1 MFKFNNILKILSLGI
16 GLAIGCILIAKV
28 CFESS
33 YDNFYKGLERIYL
46 IKPNYS
52 LRGEVNESYQ
62 VSGGIAP
69 GFKKYVPGVESA
81 TRTTFLFESNKF
93 YTEEKA
99 LVTGTLV
106 LADTA
111 FFDVFDRK
119 ILAGNP
125 KEVLAQKFNVMVS
138 RSFAEKMGGID
149 KAVGKIIYNE
159 EAPKL
164 KFTVGGV
171 YEDFP
176 ENGSMYYDI
185 LLSMETYPKESTDNW
200 LGNDRYKGYVKLEEG
215 VTPESIDPAIRKM
228 MDKNLP
234 MEELKN
240 SGYKIWCVLSPFH
253 KLHTSEPYVKNLII
267 ILSVVSFVLVL
278 ISLMNYMLISISEM
292 VKRSKEIGIH
302 KCYGAEGTNIYGM
315 LIKETSVYLFFS
327 LLLAFLMILGFRQ
340 TIEYLLGVS
349 LEALFIKETMIVLC
363 GVILVLFLVSALLPG
378 YLYNKIPVSVAFMNY
393 KENKR
398 KWKLCLLFIQFIINV
413 FLLSF
418 VFIIAAQY
426 DKALNDDP
434 GYNYDNVL
442 YYNVRG
448 VDKAQAS
455 RSVEVIS
462 SLPEVID
469 VERAYTLPFDYCS
482 GNNVYLPG
490 HDAELFNIADQYAGT
505 EGFFEFFDIPIIEG
519 RVPAAENE
527 IAVSRSFVEKMKE
540 FTDWNDGPI
549 GKGIYLTE
557 HSDSSAMNLGI
568 LTISGVYED
577 YRIGL
582 LNRMDERPSVR
593 FTGKVES
600 VRFTGKVEKEYMPFI
615 LVKVKKINPETI
627 NKIQKKLREVI
638 TEKEMEVFSYEQ
650 VMNSMYDDNKK
661 MKNTI
666 LAGSIFSI
674 AIAFLGLVGY
684 VRDEAQRRS
693 KEIAIRKI
701 NGATT
706 AEILSL
712 FVAGIMKWLV
722 VAFIIGDALAY
733 YVAGLWL
740 EQFAK
745 KVSLSLLYFL
755 AADLIVAII
764 VVATVVICSLKISNA
779 NPVLS
784 LKNE

>member
-1 MFKFNNILKILSLGI
+1 MLKFNNILKILSLGI

-52 LRGEVNESYQ
+52 LRGEVNESDQ

-81 TRTTFLFESNKF
+81 TRTTFLFESEKF

-125 KEVLAQKFNVMVS
+125 KEVLAQRFNIMVS

-149 KAVGKIIYNE
+149 KAVGRIIYNE

-164 KFTVGGV
+164 KFTIGGV

-176 ENGSMYYDI
+176 ENGSLYYDI

-200 LGNDRYKGYVKLEEG
+200 LGNDRYKGYVKLEVG

-253 KLHTSEPYVKNLII
+253 KLHTSEPYVRNLII

-315 LIKETSVYLFFS
+315 LFKETSVYLFFS

-398 KWKLCLLFIQFIINV
+398 KWKLCLLFVQFIINV

-434 GYNYDNVL
+434 GYDYDNVL

-448 VDKAQAS
+448 VDKVQAS

-462 SLPEVID
+462 SLPDVVD
-469 VERAYTLPFDYCS
+469 VERANTLPFDYCS

-490 HDAELFNIADQYAGT
+490 GDSELFNIADQYAGT

-557 HSDSSAMNLGI
+557 HSDSSAMNLGV

-582 LNRMDERPSVR
+582 LNRMDKRPSVR
-593 FTGKVES
+593 FTGKADN
-600 VRFTGKVEKEYMPFI
+600 EYMPYI
-615 LVKVKKINPETI
+615 LIKVKDINPETI
-627 NKIQKKLREVI
+627 NRIQNKLGEVI

-706 AEILSL
+706 GEILSL

-722 VAFIIGDALAY
+722 VAFIIGDSLAY

-740 EQFAK
+740 EQFAE

>member
-1 MFKFNNILKILSLGI
+1 MLKFNNILKILSLGI

-46 IKPNYS
+46 IRPNYS
-52 LRGEVNESYQ
+52 LRGEVNESDQ

-81 TRTTFLFESNKF
+81 TRTTFLFESDKF

-125 KEVLAQKFNVMVS
+125 KEVLAQRFNIMVS

-149 KAVGKIIYNE
+149 KAVGRIIYNE

-164 KFTVGGV
+164 KFTIGGV
-171 YEDFP
+171 YDDFP
-176 ENGSMYYDI
+176 ENGSLYYDI

-215 VTPESIDPAIRKM
+215 VTPESLDPAIRKM

-253 KLHTSEPYVKNLII
+253 KLHTSEPYVRNLII

-448 VDKAQAS
+448 VDKVQAS

-462 SLPEVID
+462 SLPDVVD

-490 HDAELFNIADQYAGT
+490 GDSELFNIADQYAGT

-582 LNRMDERPSVR
+582 LNRMDKRPSVR
-593 FTGKVES
+593 FTGKADN
-600 VRFTGKVEKEYMPFI
+600 EYMPYI
-615 LVKVKKINPETI
+615 LIKVKDINPETI
-627 NKIQKKLREVI
+627 NRIQNKLGEVI

-722 VAFIIGDALAY
+722 VAFIIGDSLAY

-740 EQFAK
+740 EQFAE

>member
-1 MFKFNNILKILSLGI
+1 MLKFNNILKILSLGI

-33 YDNFYKGLERIYL
+33 YDNFYKGLDRIYL
-46 IKPNYS
+46 IKAVYS
-52 LRGEVNESYQ
+52 LRGETDENSQ
-62 VSGGIAP
+62 VSGGVAP

-81 TRTTFLFESNKF
+81 TRTTFLFESDKF

-125 KEVLAQKFNVMVS
+125 KEVLAQRFNIMVS

-215 VTPESIDPAIRKM
+215 VTPKSIDPAIRKM

-253 KLHTSEPYVKNLII
+253 KLHTSEPYVRNLII

-327 LLLAFLMILGFRQ
+327 LLLAFLIILGFRQ

-418 VFIIAAQY
+418 VFIIASQY

-448 VDKAQAS
+448 VDNVQAS

-462 SLPEVID
+462 SLPEVVD

-482 GNNVYLPG
+482 GNDVYLPG

-593 FTGKVES
+593 FTGKVE
-600 VRFTGKVEKEYMPFI
+600 KEYMPFI
-615 LVKVKKINPETI
+615 LVKVKEINPETI
-627 NKIQKKLREVI
+627 NKIQKKLGEVI
-638 TEKEMEVFSYEQ
+638 TEKDMEVFSYEQ

-722 VAFIIGDALAY
+722 VAFIIGDALSY

-740 EQFAK
+740 EQFAE

>member
-1 MFKFNNILKILSLGI
+1 MLKFNNILKILSLGI

-52 LRGEVNESYQ
+52 LRGEVNESDQ

-81 TRTTFLFESNKF
+81 TRTTFLFESEKF

-99 LVTGTLV
+99 LVTGMLV

-164 KFTVGGV
+164 KFTIGGV

-176 ENGSMYYDI
+176 ENGSLYYDI

-253 KLHTSEPYVKNLII
+253 KLHTSEPYVRNLII

-448 VDKAQAS
+448 VDKVQAS

-462 SLPEVID
+462 SIPDVVD

-490 HDAELFNIADQYAGT
+490 GDSELFNIADQYAGT

-593 FTGKVES
+593 FTGKADN
-600 VRFTGKVEKEYMPFI
+600 EYMPYV
-615 LVKVKKINPETI
+615 LVKVKDINPETI
-627 NKIQKKLREVI
+627 NKIQKKLGEVI

-740 EQFAK
+740 EQFAE
-745 KVSLSLLYFL
+745 KVSLSLLYFI

>member
-1 MFKFNNILKILSLGI
+1 MLKFNNILKILSLGI

-52 LRGEVNESYQ
+52 LRGEVNESDQ

-81 TRTTFLFESNKF
+81 TRTTFLFESEKF

-125 KEVLAQKFNVMVS
+125 KEVLAQRFNIMVS

-149 KAVGKIIYNE
+149 KAVGRIIYNE

-164 KFTVGGV
+164 KFTIGGV

-176 ENGSMYYDI
+176 ENGSLYYDI

-253 KLHTSEPYVKNLII
+253 KLHTSEPYVRNLII

-363 GVILVLFLVSALLPG
+363 GVILVLFLVSTLLPG

-398 KWKLCLLFIQFIINV
+398 KWKLCLLFVQFIINV

-448 VDKAQAS
+448 VDKVQAS

-462 SLPEVID
+462 SLPDVVD

-490 HDAELFNIADQYAGT
+490 SDSELFNIADQYAGT

-582 LNRMDERPSVR
+582 LNRMDKRPSVR
-593 FTGKVES
+593 FTGKADN
-600 VRFTGKVEKEYMPFI
+600 EYMPYI
-615 LVKVKKINPETI
+615 LIKVKDINPETI
-627 NKIQKKLREVI
+627 NRIQNKLSEVI
-638 TEKEMEVFSYEQ
+638 TEKDMEVFSYEQ

-740 EQFAK
+740 EQFAE
-745 KVSLSLLYFL
+745 KVSLSLLYFI

>member
-52 LRGEVNESYQ
+52 LRGEINESDQ

-81 TRTTFLFESNKF
+81 TRTTFLFESEKF

-99 LVTGTLV
+99 LVTGMLV

-164 KFTVGGV
+164 KFTIGGV

-176 ENGSMYYDI
+176 ENGSLYYDI

-253 KLHTSEPYVKNLII
+253 KLHTSEPYVRNLII

-448 VDKAQAS
+448 VDNVQAS
-455 RSVEVIS
+455 RSVEVVS
-462 SLPEVID
+462 SLPEVVD

-490 HDAELFNIADQYAGT
+490 GDSELFNIADQYAGT

-593 FTGKVES
+593 FTGNAEN
-600 VRFTGKVEKEYMPFI
+600 EYMPYVLI
-615 LVKVKKINPETI
+615 KVKDINPETI
-627 NKIQKKLREVI
+627 NKIQKKLGEVI

-740 EQFAK
+740 EQFAE
-745 KVSLSLLYFL
+745 KVSLSLLYFI

>member
-1 MFKFNNILKILSLGI
+1 MLKFNNILKILSLGI

-52 LRGEVNESYQ
+52 LRGEVNESDQ

-81 TRTTFLFESNKF
+81 TRTTFLFESEKF

-125 KEVLAQKFNVMVS
+125 KEVLAQRFNIMVS

-149 KAVGKIIYNE
+149 KAVGRIIYNE

-164 KFTVGGV
+164 KFTIGGV

-176 ENGSMYYDI
+176 ENGSLYYDI

-253 KLHTSEPYVKNLII
+253 KLHTSEPYVRNLII

-363 GVILVLFLVSALLPG
+363 GVILVLFLVSTLLPG

-398 KWKLCLLFIQFIINV
+398 KWKLCLLFVQFIINV

-434 GYNYDNVL
+434 GYNYENVL

-448 VDKAQAS
+448 VDKVQAS

-462 SLPEVID
+462 SLPEVVD

-490 HDAELFNIADQYAGT
+490 GDSELFNIADQYAGT

-582 LNRMDERPSVR
+582 LNRMDKRPSVR
-593 FTGKVES
+593 FTGKADN
-600 VRFTGKVEKEYMPFI
+600 EYMPYI
-615 LVKVKKINPETI
+615 LIKVKDINPETI
-627 NKIQKKLREVI
+627 NKIQNKLSEVI

-740 EQFAK
+740 EQFAE
-745 KVSLSLLYFL
+745 KVSLSLLYFI

>member
-1 MFKFNNILKILSLGI
+1 MLKFNNILKILSLGI

-81 TRTTFLFESNKF
+81 TRTTFLFESEKF

-99 LVTGTLV
+99 LVRGTLV

-125 KEVLAQKFNVMVS
+125 KEVLAQRFNIMVS

-149 KAVGKIIYNE
+149 KAIGKIIYNE

-240 SGYKIWCVLSPFH
+240 SGHKIWCVLSPFH

-490 HDAELFNIADQYAGT
+490 HDAELFNIADQYDGT

-519 RVPAAENE
+519 RVPATENE

-593 FTGKVES
+593 FTGKVE
-600 VRFTGKVEKEYMPFI
+600 KEYMPFI
-615 LVKVKKINPETI
+615 LVKVKEINPETI

-740 EQFAK
+740 EQFAE

>member
-1 MFKFNNILKILSLGI
+1 MLKFNNILKILSLGI

-52 LRGEVNESYQ
+52 LRGEVNESDQ

-81 TRTTFLFESNKF
+81 TRTTFLFESEKF

-99 LVTGTLV
+99 LVTGMLV

-125 KEVLAQKFNVMVS
+125 KEVLAQRFNIMVS

-149 KAVGKIIYNE
+149 KAVGRIIYNE

-164 KFTVGGV
+164 KFTIGGV

-176 ENGSMYYDI
+176 ENGSLYYDI

-253 KLHTSEPYVKNLII
+253 KLHTSEPYVRNLII

-378 YLYNKIPVSVAFMNY
+378 YLYNKIPVCVAFMNY

-434 GYNYDNVL
+434 GYNYENVL

-448 VDKAQAS
+448 VDKVQAS

-462 SLPEVID
+462 SLPDVVD

-490 HDAELFNIADQYAGT
+490 SDSELFNIADQYAGT

-557 HSDSSAMNLGI
+557 HSDSSAMNLGT

-593 FTGKVES
+593 FTGKADN
-600 VRFTGKVEKEYMPFI
+600 EYMPYI
-615 LVKVKKINPETI
+615 LIKVKDINPETI
-627 NKIQKKLREVI
+627 NRIQNKLSEVI
-638 TEKEMEVFSYEQ
+638 TEKDMEVFSYEQ

-740 EQFAK
+740 EQFAE

>member
-1 MFKFNNILKILSLGI
+1 MLKFNNILKILSLGI

-81 TRTTFLFESNKF
+81 TRTTFLFESEKF

-125 KEVLAQKFNVMVS
+125 KEVLAQRFNIMVS

-149 KAVGKIIYNE
+149 KAIGKIIYNE

-519 RVPAAENE
+519 RVPATENE

-593 FTGKVES
+593 FTGKVE
-600 VRFTGKVEKEYMPFI
+600 KEYMPFI
-615 LVKVKKINPETI
+615 LVKVKEINPETI

-740 EQFAK
+740 EQFAE

>member
-1 MFKFNNILKILSLGI
+1 MLKFNNILKILSLGI

-52 LRGEVNESYQ
+52 LRGEVNESDQ

-81 TRTTFLFESNKF
+81 TRTTFLFESEKF

-99 LVTGTLV
+99 LVTGMLV

-159 EAPKL
+159 EASKL

-176 ENGSMYYDI
+176 ENGSLYYDI

-253 KLHTSEPYVKNLII
+253 KLHTSEPYVRNLII

-327 LLLAFLMILGFRQ
+327 LFLAFLMILGFRQ

-448 VDKAQAS
+448 VDKVQAS

-462 SLPEVID
+462 SLPDVVD

-490 HDAELFNIADQYAGT
+490 GDSELFNIADQYAGT
-505 EGFFEFFDIPIIEG
+505 EGFFEFFDIPLIEG

-540 FTDWNDGPI
+540 FTDWNDGAI

-582 LNRMDERPSVR
+582 LNRMDKRPSVR
-593 FTGKVES
+593 FTGKADN
-600 VRFTGKVEKEYMPFI
+600 EYMPYV
-615 LVKVKKINPETI
+615 LVKVKDINPETI
-627 NKIQKKLREVI
+627 NKIQKKLSEVI

-712 FVAGIMKWLV
+712 FVAGIMKWLI

-740 EQFAK
+740 EQFAE

>member
-1 MFKFNNILKILSLGI
+1 MLKFNNILKILSLGI

-33 YDNFYKGLERIYL
+33 YDNFYKGLDRIYL
-46 IKPNYS
+46 IKAVYS
-52 LRGEVNESYQ
+52 LRGETDENSQ
-62 VSGGIAP
+62 VSGGVAP

-81 TRTTFLFESNKF
+81 TRTTFLFESEKF

-99 LVTGTLV
+99 LVTGMLV

-125 KEVLAQKFNVMVS
+125 KEVLAQRFNIMVS

-176 ENGSMYYDI
+176 ENGSLYYDI

-253 KLHTSEPYVKNLII
+253 KLHTSEPYVRNLII

-327 LLLAFLMILGFRQ
+327 LLLAFLMILGFRG

-448 VDKAQAS
+448 VDKVQAS

-462 SLPEVID
+462 SLPEVVD

-490 HDAELFNIADQYAGT
+490 SDSELFNIADQYAGT

-557 HSDSSAMNLGI
+557 HSDSSAMNLGV

-582 LNRMDERPSVR
+582 LNRMDKRPSVR
-593 FTGKVES
+593 FTGKADN
-600 VRFTGKVEKEYMPFI
+600 EYMPYI
-615 LVKVKKINPETI
+615 LIKVKDINPETI
-627 NKIQKKLREVI
+627 NRIQNKLGEVI

-712 FVAGIMKWLV
+712 FVAGIMKWLI

-740 EQFAK
+740 EQFAE
-745 KVSLSLLYFL
+745 KVSLSLLYFI

>member
-1 MFKFNNILKILSLGI
+1 MLKFNNILKILSLGI

-52 LRGEVNESYQ
+52 LRGEVNESDQ

-81 TRTTFLFESNKF
+81 TRTTFLFESEKF

-119 ILAGNP
+119 ILARNP
-125 KEVLAQKFNVMVS
+125 KEVLAQRFNIMVS

-164 KFTVGGV
+164 KFTIGGV

-176 ENGSMYYDI
+176 ENGSLYYDI

-215 VTPESIDPAIRKM
+215 VTPESIDPSIRKM

-234 MEELKN
+234 MEELEK

-519 RVPAAENE
+519 RVPATENE

-593 FTGKVES
+593 FTGKVE
-600 VRFTGKVEKEYMPFI
+600 KEYMPFI
-615 LVKVKKINPETI
+615 LVKVKEINPETI

>member
-33 YDNFYKGLERIYL
+33 YDNFYKGLDRIYL
-46 IKPNYS
+46 IKAMYS
-52 LRGEVNESYQ
+52 LRGETDENSQ
-62 VSGGIAP
+62 VSGGVAP

-125 KEVLAQKFNVMVS
+125 KEVLAQRFNIMVS

-149 KAVGKIIYNE
+149 KAVGRIIYNE
-159 EAPKL
+159 EAH
-164 KFTVGGV
+164 
-171 YEDFP
+171 
-176 ENGSMYYDI
+176 
-185 LLSMETYPKESTDNW
+185 W

-253 KLHTSEPYVKNLII
+253 KLHTSEPYVRNLII

-327 LLLAFLMILGFRQ
+327 LLLAFLMILAFRQ

-434 GYNYDNVL
+434 GYNYENVL

-448 VDKAQAS
+448 VDNVQAS

-482 GNNVYLPG
+482 GNDVYLPG

-593 FTGKVES
+593 FTGKVE
-600 VRFTGKVEKEYMPFI
+600 KEYMPFI
-615 LVKVKKINPETI
+615 LVKVKEINPETI
-627 NKIQKKLREVI
+627 NRIQKKLGEVI
-638 TEKEMEVFSYEQ
+638 TEKDMEVFSYEQ

-706 AEILSL
+706 GEILSL

-740 EQFAK
+740 EQFAE

-764 VVATVVICSLKISNA
+764 VVATVIICSLKISNA

>member
-1 MFKFNNILKILSLGI
+1 MLKFNNILKILSLGI

-52 LRGEVNESYQ
+52 LRGEVNESDQ

-81 TRTTFLFESNKF
+81 TRTTFLFESEKF

-125 KEVLAQKFNVMVS
+125 KEVLAQRFNIMVS

-164 KFTVGGV
+164 KFTIGGV

-176 ENGSMYYDI
+176 ENGSLYYDI

-215 VTPESIDPAIRKM
+215 VTPESIDPSIRKM

-234 MEELKN
+234 MEELEK

-490 HDAELFNIADQYAGT
+490 HDAELFNIADQYDGT

-519 RVPAAENE
+519 RVPATENE

-568 LTISGVYED
+568 LTISGVYEN

-593 FTGKVES
+593 FTGKVE
-600 VRFTGKVEKEYMPFI
+600 KEYMPFI
-615 LVKVKKINPETI
+615 LVKVKEINPETI

>member
-1 MFKFNNILKILSLGI
+1 MLKFNNILKILSLGI

-52 LRGEVNESYQ
+52 LRGEVNESDQ

-81 TRTTFLFESNKF
+81 TRTTFLFESDKF

-125 KEVLAQKFNVMVS
+125 KEVLAQRFNIMVS

-149 KAVGKIIYNE
+149 KAVGRIIYNE

-164 KFTVGGV
+164 KFTIGGV
-171 YEDFP
+171 YDDFP
-176 ENGSMYYDI
+176 ENGSLYYDI

-215 VTPESIDPAIRKM
+215 VTPESLDPAIRKM

-253 KLHTSEPYVKNLII
+253 KLHTSEPYVRNLII

-398 KWKLCLLFIQFIINV
+398 KWKLCLLFVQFIINV

-448 VDKAQAS
+448 VDKVQAS

-462 SLPEVID
+462 SLPDVVD

-490 HDAELFNIADQYAGT
+490 GDSELFNIADQYAGT

-519 RVPAAENE
+519 RVPATENE

-540 FTDWNDGPI
+540 FTDWDDGPI

-557 HSDSSAMNLGI
+557 HSDSSAMNLGT

-593 FTGKVES
+593 FTGKADN
-600 VRFTGKVEKEYMPFI
+600 EYMPYI
-615 LVKVKKINPETI
+615 LIKVKDINPETI
-627 NKIQKKLREVI
+627 NRIQNKLGEVI

-706 AEILSL
+706 GEILSL

-722 VAFIIGDALAY
+722 VAFIIGDSLAY

-740 EQFAK
+740 EQFAE

>member
-1 MFKFNNILKILSLGI
+1 MLKFNNILKILSLGI

-33 YDNFYKGLERIYL
+33 YDNFYKGLDRIYL
-46 IKPNYS
+46 IKAVYS
-52 LRGEVNESYQ
+52 LRGETDENSQ
-62 VSGGIAP
+62 VSGGVAP

-81 TRTTFLFESNKF
+81 TRTTFLFESDKF

-125 KEVLAQKFNVMVS
+125 KEVLAQKFNIMVS

-176 ENGSMYYDI
+176 ENGSLYYDI

-253 KLHTSEPYVKNLII
+253 KLHTSEPYVRNLII

-448 VDKAQAS
+448 VDKVQAS

-462 SLPEVID
+462 SLPDVVD

-490 HDAELFNIADQYAGT
+490 GDSELFNIADQYAGT

-519 RVPAAENE
+519 RVPATENE

-593 FTGKVES
+593 FTGK
-600 VRFTGKVEKEYMPFI
+600 TDNEYMPFI
-615 LVKVKKINPETI
+615 LVKVKDINPETI
-627 NKIQKKLREVI
+627 NKIQNKLSEVI

-740 EQFAK
+740 EQFAE
-745 KVSLSLLYFL
+745 KVSLSLLYFI

>member
-1 MFKFNNILKILSLGI
+1 MLKFNNILKILSLGI

-46 IKPNYS
+46 IRPNYS
-52 LRGEVNESYQ
+52 LRGEVNESDQ

-81 TRTTFLFESNKF
+81 TRTTFLFESEKF

-99 LVTGTLV
+99 LVTGMLV

-125 KEVLAQKFNVMVS
+125 KEVLAQRFNIMVS

-159 EAPKL
+159 EAHKL

-176 ENGSMYYDI
+176 ENGSLYYDI

-253 KLHTSEPYVKNLII
+253 KLHTSEPYVRNLII

-327 LLLAFLMILGFRQ
+327 LLLAFLMILGFRG

-398 KWKLCLLFIQFIINV
+398 KWKLCLLFVQFIINV

-448 VDKAQAS
+448 VDKVQAS

-462 SLPEVID
+462 SLPEVVD

-490 HDAELFNIADQYAGT
+490 GDSELFNIADQYAGT

-593 FTGKVES
+593 FTGKADN
-600 VRFTGKVEKEYMPFI
+600 EYMPFI
-615 LVKVKKINPETI
+615 LVKVKDINPETI
-627 NKIQKKLREVI
+627 NKIQNKLSEVI
-638 TEKEMEVFSYEQ
+638 TEKDMEVFSYEQ

-740 EQFAK
+740 EQFAE
-745 KVSLSLLYFL
+745 KVSLSLLYFI
-755 AADLIVAII
+755 AADLIVATI

>member
-1 MFKFNNILKILSLGI
+1 M
-16 GLAIGCILIAKV
+16 
-28 CFESS
+28 
-33 YDNFYKGLERIYL
+33 
-46 IKPNYS
+46 
-52 LRGEVNESYQ
+52 
-62 VSGGIAP
+62 SGGIAP

-81 TRTTFLFESNKF
+81 TRTTFLFESEKF

-99 LVTGTLV
+99 LVTGMLV

-125 KEVLAQKFNVMVS
+125 KEVLAQRFNIMVS

-176 ENGSMYYDI
+176 ENGSLYYDI

-253 KLHTSEPYVKNLII
+253 KLHTSEPYVRNLII

-398 KWKLCLLFIQFIINV
+398 KWKLCLLFVQFIINV

-434 GYNYDNVL
+434 GYDYDNVL

-448 VDKAQAS
+448 VDKVQAS

-462 SLPEVID
+462 SLPDVVD

-490 HDAELFNIADQYAGT
+490 GDSELFNIADQYAGT

-557 HSDSSAMNLGI
+557 HSDSSAMNLGT

-582 LNRMDERPSVR
+582 LNRMDKRPSVR
-593 FTGKVES
+593 FTGKADN
-600 VRFTGKVEKEYMPFI
+600 EYMPYI
-615 LVKVKKINPETI
+615 LIKVKDINPETI
-627 NKIQKKLREVI
+627 NRIQNKLGEVI
-638 TEKEMEVFSYEQ
+638 TEKEIEVFSYEQ

-740 EQFAK
+740 EQFAE

>member
-1 MFKFNNILKILSLGI
+1 MLKFNNILKILSLGI

-33 YDNFYKGLERIYL
+33 YDNFYKGLDRIYL
-46 IKPNYS
+46 IKAVYS
-52 LRGEVNESYQ
+52 LRGETDENSQ
-62 VSGGIAP
+62 VSGGVAP

-176 ENGSMYYDI
+176 ENGSLYYDI
-185 LLSMETYPKESTDNW
+185 LLSMETYSKESTDNW

-253 KLHTSEPYVKNLII
+253 KLHTSEPYVRNLII

-363 GVILVLFLVSALLPG
+363 GVILALFLVSALLPG

-398 KWKLCLLFIQFIINV
+398 KWKLCLLFVQFIINV

-448 VDKAQAS
+448 VDKVQAS

-462 SLPEVID
+462 SLPDVVD

-490 HDAELFNIADQYAGT
+490 SDSELFNIADQYAGT

-557 HSDSSAMNLGI
+557 HSDSSAMNLGT

-582 LNRMDERPSVR
+582 LNRMDKRPSVR
-593 FTGKVES
+593 FTGKADN
-600 VRFTGKVEKEYMPFI
+600 EYMPFI
-615 LVKVKKINPETI
+615 LVKVKDINPETI
-627 NKIQKKLREVI
+627 NKIQNKLSEVI
-638 TEKEMEVFSYEQ
+638 TEKDMEVFSYEQ

-706 AEILSL
+706 GEILSL

-740 EQFAK
+740 EQFAE
-745 KVSLSLLYFL
+745 KVSLSLLYFI

>member
-1 MFKFNNILKILSLGI
+1 MLKFNNILKILSLGI

-81 TRTTFLFESNKF
+81 TRTTFLFESEKF

-125 KEVLAQKFNVMVS
+125 KEVLAQRFNIMVS

-149 KAVGKIIYNE
+149 KAIGKIIYNE

-593 FTGKVES
+593 FTGKVE
-600 VRFTGKVEKEYMPFI
+600 KEYMPFI
-615 LVKVKKINPETI
+615 LVKVKEINPETI

-740 EQFAK
+740 EQFAE

>member
-33 YDNFYKGLERIYL
+33 YDNFYKGLDRIYL
-46 IKPNYS
+46 IKAVYS
-52 LRGEVNESYQ
+52 LRGETDENSQ
-62 VSGGIAP
+62 VSGGVAP

-81 TRTTFLFESNKF
+81 TRTTFLFESDKF

-125 KEVLAQKFNVMVS
+125 KEVLAQKFNIMVS

-185 LLSMETYPKESTDNW
+185 LLSMETYPKVSTDNW

-215 VTPESIDPAIRKM
+215 VTPESLDPAIRKM

-253 KLHTSEPYVKNLII
+253 KLHTSEPYVRNLII

-448 VDKAQAS
+448 VDKVQAS

-462 SLPEVID
+462 SIPDVVD

-490 HDAELFNIADQYAGT
+490 GDSELFNIADQYAGT

-593 FTGKVES
+593 FTGKADN
-600 VRFTGKVEKEYMPFI
+600 EYMPYV
-615 LVKVKKINPETI
+615 LVKVKDINPETI
-627 NKIQKKLREVI
+627 NKIQKKLGEVI

-740 EQFAK
+740 EQFAE
-745 KVSLSLLYFL
+745 KVSLSLLYFI

>member
-1 MFKFNNILKILSLGI
+1 MLKFNNILKILSLGI

-33 YDNFYKGLERIYL
+33 YDNFYKGLDRIYL
-46 IKPNYS
+46 IKAVYS
-52 LRGEVNESYQ
+52 LRGETDENSQ
-62 VSGGIAP
+62 VSGGVAP

-81 TRTTFLFESNKF
+81 TRTTFLFESDKF

-125 KEVLAQKFNVMVS
+125 KEVLAQKFNIMVS

-185 LLSMETYPKESTDNW
+185 LLSMETYPKVSTDNW

-215 VTPESIDPAIRKM
+215 VTPESLDPAIRKM

-253 KLHTSEPYVKNLII
+253 KLHTSEPYVRNLII

-302 KCYGAEGTNIYGM
+302 KCYGAEGTNIYCM

-448 VDKAQAS
+448 VDNVQAS

-462 SLPEVID
+462 SLPEVVD

-490 HDAELFNIADQYAGT
+490 GDSELFNIADQYAGT

-593 FTGKVES
+593 FTGKAEN
-600 VRFTGKVEKEYMPFI
+600 EYMPYVLI
-615 LVKVKKINPETI
+615 KVKDINPETI
-627 NKIQKKLREVI
+627 NKIQKKLGEMI

-712 FVAGIMKWLV
+712 FVAGIMRWLV
-722 VAFIIGDALAY
+722 VAFIIGDALTY

-740 EQFAK
+740 EQFAE
-745 KVSLSLLYFL
+745 KVSLSLLYFI

>member
-1 MFKFNNILKILSLGI
+1 MLKFNNILKILSLGI

-125 KEVLAQKFNVMVS
+125 KEVLAQRFNIMVS

-149 KAVGKIIYNE
+149 KAIGKIIYNE

-519 RVPAAENE
+519 RVPATENE

-593 FTGKVES
+593 FTGKVE
-600 VRFTGKVEKEYMPFI
+600 KEYMPFI
-615 LVKVKKINPETI
+615 LVKVKEINPETI

-740 EQFAK
+740 EQFAE

>member
-1 MFKFNNILKILSLGI
+1 MLKFNNILKILSLGI

-33 YDNFYKGLERIYL
+33 YDNFYKGLDRIYL
-46 IKPNYS
+46 IKAMYS
-52 LRGEVNESYQ
+52 LRGETDENSQ
-62 VSGGIAP
+62 VSGGVAP

-125 KEVLAQKFNVMVS
+125 KEVLAQRFNIMVS

-149 KAVGKIIYNE
+149 KAVGRIIYNE

-164 KFTVGGV
+164 KFTIGGV
-171 YEDFP
+171 YDDFP
-176 ENGSMYYDI
+176 ENGSLYYDI

-215 VTPESIDPAIRKM
+215 VTPESLDPAIRKM

-253 KLHTSEPYVKNLII
+253 KLHTSEPYVRNLII

-434 GYNYDNVL
+434 GYNYENVL

-448 VDKAQAS
+448 VDNVQAS

-482 GNNVYLPG
+482 GNDVYLPG

-582 LNRMDERPSVR
+582 LNRMDTNVR
-593 FTGKVES
+593 AYDLQ
-600 VRFTGKVEKEYMPFI
+600 VRLI
-615 LVKVKKINPETI
+615 
-627 NKIQKKLREVI
+627 
-638 TEKEMEVFSYEQ
+638 
-650 VMNSMYDDNKK
+650 MN
-661 MKNTI
+661 I
-666 LAGSIFSI
+666 CRL
-674 AIAFLGLVGY
+674 FL
-684 VRDEAQRRS
+684 
-693 KEIAIRKI
+693 
-701 NGATT
+701 
-706 AEILSL
+706 
-712 FVAGIMKWLV
+712 
-722 VAFIIGDALAY
+722 
-733 YVAGLWL
+733 
-740 EQFAK
+740 
-745 KVSLSLLYFL
+745 
-755 AADLIVAII
+755 
-764 VVATVVICSLKISNA
+764 
-779 NPVLS
+779 
-784 LKNE
+784 

>member
-1 MFKFNNILKILSLGI
+1 MLKFNNILKILSLGI

-33 YDNFYKGLERIYL
+33 YDNFYKGLDRIYL
-46 IKPNYS
+46 IKAVYS
-52 LRGEVNESYQ
+52 LRGETDENSQ
-62 VSGGIAP
+62 VSGGVAP

-81 TRTTFLFESNKF
+81 TRTTFLFESDKF

-125 KEVLAQKFNVMVS
+125 KEVLAQRFNIMVS

-185 LLSMETYPKESTDNW
+185 LLSMETYPKVSTDNW

-215 VTPESIDPAIRKM
+215 VTSESLDPAIRKM

-234 MEELKN
+234 MEELEK
-240 SGYKIWCVLSPFH
+240 SGYEIWCVLSPFH
-253 KLHTSEPYVKNLII
+253 KLHTSEPYVRNLII

-448 VDKAQAS
+448 VDNVQAS

-482 GNNVYLPG
+482 GNDVYLPG

-582 LNRMDERPSVR
+582 LNRMDKRPSVR
-593 FTGKVES
+593 FTGKADN
-600 VRFTGKVEKEYMPFI
+600 EYMPYI
-615 LVKVKKINPETI
+615 LIKVKDINPETI
-627 NKIQKKLREVI
+627 NRIQNKLSEVI

-740 EQFAK
+740 EQFAE

>member
-1 MFKFNNILKILSLGI
+1 MLKFNNILKILSLGI

-52 LRGEVNESYQ
+52 LRGEVNESDQ

-81 TRTTFLFESNKF
+81 TRTTFLFESEKF

-125 KEVLAQKFNVMVS
+125 KEVLAQRFNIMVS

-164 KFTVGGV
+164 KFTIGGV

-176 ENGSMYYDI
+176 ENGSLYYDI

-215 VTPESIDPAIRKM
+215 VTPESIDPSIRKM

-234 MEELKN
+234 MEELEK

-519 RVPAAENE
+519 RVPATENE

-593 FTGKVES
+593 FTGKVE
-600 VRFTGKVEKEYMPFI
+600 KEYMPFI
-615 LVKVKKINPETI
+615 LVKVKEINPETI

-722 VAFIIGDALAY
+722 VAFIIGDALTY

>member
-1 MFKFNNILKILSLGI
+1 MLKFNNILKILSLGI

-52 LRGEVNESYQ
+52 LRGEVNESDQ

-81 TRTTFLFESNKF
+81 TRTTFLFESEKF

-99 LVTGTLV
+99 LVTGMLV

-125 KEVLAQKFNVMVS
+125 KEVLAQRFNIMVS

-176 ENGSMYYDI
+176 ENGSLYYDI

-253 KLHTSEPYVKNLII
+253 KLHTSEPYVRNLII

-398 KWKLCLLFIQFIINV
+398 KWKLCLLFVQFIINV

-448 VDKAQAS
+448 VDKVQAS

-462 SLPEVID
+462 SLPDVVD

-490 HDAELFNIADQYAGT
+490 SDSELFNIADQYAGT

-557 HSDSSAMNLGI
+557 HSDSSAMNLGV

-582 LNRMDERPSVR
+582 LNRMDKRPSVR
-593 FTGKVES
+593 FTGKADN
-600 VRFTGKVEKEYMPFI
+600 EYMPYI
-615 LVKVKKINPETI
+615 LIKVKDINPETI
-627 NKIQKKLREVI
+627 NRIQNKLGEVI

-712 FVAGIMKWLV
+712 FVAGIMKWLI

-740 EQFAK
+740 EQFAE
-745 KVSLSLLYFL
+745 KVSLSLLYFI

>member
-1 MFKFNNILKILSLGI
+1 MLKFNNILKILSLGI

-46 IKPNYS
+46 IRPNYS
-52 LRGEVNESYQ
+52 LRGEVNESDQ

-69 GFKKYVPGVESA
+69 GFRKYVPGVESA
-81 TRTTFLFESNKF
+81 TRTTFLFESEKF

-99 LVTGTLV
+99 LVTGMLV

-125 KEVLAQKFNVMVS
+125 KEVLAQRFNIMVS

-176 ENGSMYYDI
+176 ENGSLYYDI

-253 KLHTSEPYVKNLII
+253 KLHTSEPYVRNLII

-349 LEALFIKETMIVLC
+349 LEALFIKETMIILC

-398 KWKLCLLFIQFIINV
+398 KWKLCLLFVQFIINV

-448 VDKAQAS
+448 VDNIQAS

-490 HDAELFNIADQYAGT
+490 GDSELFNIADQYAGT

-593 FTGKVES
+593 FTGKADN
-600 VRFTGKVEKEYMPFI
+600 EYMPYV
-615 LVKVKKINPETI
+615 LVKVKDINPETI
-627 NKIQKKLREVI
+627 NKIQKKLGEVI

-740 EQFAK
+740 EQFAE

>member
-1 MFKFNNILKILSLGI
+1 MLKFNNILKILSLGI

-81 TRTTFLFESNKF
+81 TRTTFLFESDKF

-125 KEVLAQKFNVMVS
+125 KEVLAQRFNIMVS

-519 RVPAAENE
+519 RVPATENE

-593 FTGKVES
+593 FTGKVE
-600 VRFTGKVEKEYMPFI
+600 KEYMPFI
-615 LVKVKKINPETI
+615 LVKVKEINPETI

-740 EQFAK
+740 EQFAE

>member
-1 MFKFNNILKILSLGI
+1 MLKFNNILKILSLGI

-33 YDNFYKGLERIYL
+33 YDNFYKGLDRIYL
-46 IKPNYS
+46 IKAMYS
-52 LRGEVNESYQ
+52 LRGETDENSQ
-62 VSGGIAP
+62 VSGGVAP

-125 KEVLAQKFNVMVS
+125 KEVLAQRFNIMVS

-149 KAVGKIIYNE
+149 KAVGRIIYNE

-164 KFTVGGV
+164 KFTIGGV
-171 YEDFP
+171 YDDFP
-176 ENGSMYYDI
+176 ENGSLYYDI

-253 KLHTSEPYVKNLII
+253 KLHTSEPYVRNLII

-398 KWKLCLLFIQFIINV
+398 KWKLCLLFVQFIINV

-448 VDKAQAS
+448 VDKVQAS

-462 SLPEVID
+462 SLPDVVD

-490 HDAELFNIADQYAGT
+490 GDSELFNIADQYAGT

-557 HSDSSAMNLGI
+557 HSDSSAMNLGT

-582 LNRMDERPSVR
+582 LNRMDKRPSVR
-593 FTGKVES
+593 FTGKADN
-600 VRFTGKVEKEYMPFI
+600 EYMPYI
-615 LVKVKKINPETI
+615 LIKVKDINPETI
-627 NKIQKKLREVI
+627 NRIQNKLGEVI
-638 TEKEMEVFSYEQ
+638 TEKEIEVFSYEQ

-740 EQFAK
+740 EQFAE

>member
-1 MFKFNNILKILSLGI
+1 MLKFNNILKILSLGI

-33 YDNFYKGLERIYL
+33 YDNFYKGLDRIYL
-46 IKPNYS
+46 IKAMYS
-52 LRGEVNESYQ
+52 LRGETDENSQ
-62 VSGGIAP
+62 VSGGVAP

-125 KEVLAQKFNVMVS
+125 KEVLAQRFNIMVS

-149 KAVGKIIYNE
+149 KAVGRIIYNE

-164 KFTVGGV
+164 KFTIGGV
-171 YEDFP
+171 YDDFP
-176 ENGSMYYDI
+176 ENGSLYYDI

-215 VTPESIDPAIRKM
+215 VTPESLDPAIRKM

-234 MEELKN
+234 MEELEK
-240 SGYKIWCVLSPFH
+240 SGYEIWCVLSPFH
-253 KLHTSEPYVKNLII
+253 KLHTSEPYVRNLII

-292 VKRSKEIGIH
+292 VKRSKEIGI
-302 KCYGAEGTNIYGM
+302 
-315 LIKETSVYLFFS
+315 
-327 LLLAFLMILGFRQ
+327 MILAFRQ

-349 LEALFIKETMIVLC
+349 LEALFIKETMIVLG

-434 GYNYDNVL
+434 GYNYENVL

-448 VDKAQAS
+448 VDNVQAS

-482 GNNVYLPG
+482 GNDVYLPG

-549 GKGIYLTE
+549 GKGLYLTE

-593 FTGKVES
+593 FTGKVE
-600 VRFTGKVEKEYMPFI
+600 KEYMPFI
-615 LVKVKKINPETI
+615 LVKVKNINPETI
-627 NKIQKKLREVI
+627 NKIQKKLGEVI
-638 TEKEMEVFSYEQ
+638 TEKDMEVFSYEQ

-712 FVAGIMKWLV
+712 FVAGIMKWLI

-740 EQFAK
+740 EQFAE

>member
-1 MFKFNNILKILSLGI
+1 MLKFNNILKILSLGI

-52 LRGEVNESYQ
+52 LRGEVNESDQ

-81 TRTTFLFESNKF
+81 TRTTFLFESEKF

-125 KEVLAQKFNVMVS
+125 KEVLAQRFNIMVS

-149 KAVGKIIYNE
+149 KAVGRIIYNE

-164 KFTVGGV
+164 KFTIGGV

-176 ENGSMYYDI
+176 ENGSLYYDI
-185 LLSMETYPKESTDNW
+185 LLSMETYSKESTDNW

-253 KLHTSEPYVKNLII
+253 KLHTSEPYVRNLII

-398 KWKLCLLFIQFIINV
+398 KWKLCLLFVQFIINV

-448 VDKAQAS
+448 VDKVQAS

-462 SLPEVID
+462 SLPDVVD

-490 HDAELFNIADQYAGT
+490 SDSELFNIADQYAGT

-593 FTGKVES
+593 FTGKVE
-600 VRFTGKVEKEYMPFI
+600 KEYMPFI
-615 LVKVKKINPETI
+615 LVKVKEINPETI

-740 EQFAK
+740 EQFAE

>member
-1 MFKFNNILKILSLGI
+1 MLKFNNILKILSLGI

-33 YDNFYKGLERIYL
+33 YDNFYKGLDRIYL
-46 IKPNYS
+46 IKAMYS
-52 LRGEVNESYQ
+52 LRGETDENSQ
-62 VSGGIAP
+62 VSGGVAP

-125 KEVLAQKFNVMVS
+125 KEVLAQRFNIMVS

-149 KAVGKIIYNE
+149 KAVGRIIYNE

-164 KFTVGGV
+164 KFTIGGV
-171 YEDFP
+171 YDDFP
-176 ENGSMYYDI
+176 ENGSLYYDI

-215 VTPESIDPAIRKM
+215 VTPESLDPAIRKM

-253 KLHTSEPYVKNLII
+253 KLRNLII

-302 KCYGAEGTNIYGM
+302 KCYGAEGVNIYGM
-315 LIKETSVYLFFS
+315 LFKETSVYLFFS

-378 YLYNKIPVSVAFMNY
+378 YLYNKIPVCVAFMNY

-434 GYNYDNVL
+434 GYNYENVL

-448 VDKAQAS
+448 VDNVQAS

-482 GNNVYLPG
+482 GNDVYLPG

-549 GKGIYLTE
+549 GKGLYLTE

-593 FTGKVES
+593 FTGKVE
-600 VRFTGKVEKEYMPFI
+600 KEYMPFI
-615 LVKVKKINPETI
+615 LVKVKNINPETI
-627 NKIQKKLREVI
+627 NKIQKKLGEVI
-638 TEKEMEVFSYEQ
+638 TEKDMEVFSYEQ
-650 VMNSMYDDNKK
+650 VMYSMYDDNKK

-712 FVAGIMKWLV
+712 FVAGIMKWLI

-740 EQFAK
+740 EQFAE

>member
-52 LRGEVNESYQ
+52 LRGEVNESDQ

-81 TRTTFLFESNKF
+81 TRTTFLFESEKF

-125 KEVLAQKFNVMVS
+125 KEVLAQKFNIMVS

-185 LLSMETYPKESTDNW
+185 LLSMETYPKVSTDNW

-215 VTPESIDPAIRKM
+215 VTPESLDPAIRKM

-253 KLHTSEPYVKNLII
+253 KLHTSEPYVRNLII

-448 VDKAQAS
+448 VDKVQAS

-462 SLPEVID
+462 SIPDVVD

-490 HDAELFNIADQYAGT
+490 GDSELFNIADQYAGT

-593 FTGKVES
+593 FTGKADN
-600 VRFTGKVEKEYMPFI
+600 EYMPYV
-615 LVKVKKINPETI
+615 LVKVKDINPETI
-627 NKIQKKLREVI
+627 NKIQKKLGEVI

-740 EQFAK
+740 EQFAE
-745 KVSLSLLYFL
+745 KVSLSLLYFI

>member
-33 YDNFYKGLERIYL
+33 YDNFYKGLDRIYL
-46 IKPNYS
+46 IKAVYS
-52 LRGEVNESYQ
+52 LRGETDENSQ
-62 VSGGIAP
+62 VSGGVAP

-81 TRTTFLFESNKF
+81 TRTTFLFESEKF

-99 LVTGTLV
+99 LVTGMLV

-125 KEVLAQKFNVMVS
+125 KEVLAQRFNIMVS

-176 ENGSMYYDI
+176 ENGSLYYDI

-253 KLHTSEPYVKNLII
+253 KLHTSEPYVRNLII

-327 LLLAFLMILGFRQ
+327 LLLAFLMILGFRG

-398 KWKLCLLFIQFIINV
+398 KWKLCLLFVQFIINV

-434 GYNYDNVL
+434 GYNYENVL

-448 VDKAQAS
+448 VDKVQAS

-462 SLPEVID
+462 SLPEVVD

-490 HDAELFNIADQYAGT
+490 GDSELFNIADQYAGT

-593 FTGKVES
+593 FTGKADN
-600 VRFTGKVEKEYMPFI
+600 EYMPYV
-615 LVKVKKINPETI
+615 LVKVKDINPETI
-627 NKIQKKLREVI
+627 NKIQKKLGEVI

-740 EQFAK
+740 EQFAE